1 MNCVQFEFCG
11 VIFNK
16 IHRSSLMNC
25 LNKLL
30 SGCSF
35 GSMKHLWCSIMMNC

>member
-16 IHRSSLMNC
+16 IHHSSVMNC
-25 LNKLL
+25 LNNLL

-35 GSMKHLWCSIMMNC
+35 GSMEHLSCSVVMNC